1 MDLVCLGIL
10 FAAFATTFGLLFVYD
25 RLQEA

>member
-10 FAAFATTFGLLFVYD
+10 FAAFAVTFGLLFVYD
-25 RLQEA
+25 RL